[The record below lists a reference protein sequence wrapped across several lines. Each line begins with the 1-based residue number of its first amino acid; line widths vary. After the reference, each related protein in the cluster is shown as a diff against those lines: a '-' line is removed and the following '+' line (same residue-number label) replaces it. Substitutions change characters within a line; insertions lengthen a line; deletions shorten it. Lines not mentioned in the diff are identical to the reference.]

1 VFCKAHR
8 LPHYPFCFCPA
19 LHGSSRVS
27 RYWNFCKPT
36 LTPPPPVELSLTC
49 SRDTRVII
57 FLQHFNNS
65 VKKKTIVLKLLLI
78 LNKNMPEEIKDEE
91 RIKQKQTFGQ
101 ELIAFLKEYSVIG
114 MAIGVIVAQI
124 SKDLVDAVVKGVF
137 TPFINLIVP
146 GNKINNLSFVV
157 NGVKFD
163 IGIIVNSLLTFLIV
177 MIALYIIVKKI
188 LKRDDL
194 LKNK

>member
-1 VFCKAHR
+1 M
-8 LPHYPFCFCPA
+8 
-19 LHGSSRVS
+19 
-27 RYWNFCKPT
+27 T
-36 LTPPPPVELSLTC
+36 
-49 SRDTRVII
+49 
-57 FLQHFNNS
+57 
-65 VKKKTIVLKLLLI
+65 
-78 LNKNMPEEIKDEE
+78 EEIKNEE
-91 RIKQKQTFGQ
+91 QEKPKQTFGQ

-157 NGVKFD
+157 NGAKFD

-177 MIALYIIVKKI
+177 MIALYVIVKKI

>member
-1 VFCKAHR
+1 MA
-8 LPHYPFCFCPA
+8 
-19 LHGSSRVS
+19 
-27 RYWNFCKPT
+27 
-36 LTPPPPVELSLTC
+36 
-49 SRDTRVII
+49 
-57 FLQHFNNS
+57 
-65 VKKKTIVLKLLLI
+65 
-78 LNKNMPEEIKDEE
+78 EEINNQQP
-91 RIKQKQTFGQ
+91 KQKFGQ

-146 GNKINNLSFVV
+146 GDKINNLSFVV
-157 NGVKFD
+157 NGAKFD

-177 MIALYIIVKKI
+177 MIALYVIVKKI